1 MLDKAELKATLNL
14 PKTQFPMRG
23 AMAQREPEMLKQW
36 EERDIHGKIQEAS
49 KERPTFV
56 LHDGP
61 PYANGHIH
69 YGHILN
75 KVLKDIVVR
84 YQTMRGRR
92 AIYIP
97 GWDCHGLPIELQV
110 VRNLGEERAR
120 ELDPLEFRLKCRYY
134 AQKHVDI
141 QREEFKRLGIFGQ
154 WDTPYLTMTKEYE
167 SAIAR
172 ELAQFAHKGHL
183 YKGKKPVHW
192 CASCRTA
199 LAEAEVEHKD
209 HDSPSIYVKF
219 PYLGDA
225 AALSPALAGRQA
237 SFVIWTT
244 TPWTLPANLGI
255 ALNPRFTYNA
265 YEHGGEALIMADSLA
280 ETVHTACGLGE
291 PNKLAEVDT
300 RAAENT
306 TCQHP
311 FIDRT
316 SLLVF
321 ADYVTLEA
329 GTGCVHTAP
338 GHGQE
343 DYGTGQRYG
352 LDIYAPLDDA
362 GRFTDEVPEYQGRHV
377 FDTNPDI
384 VKRLAD
390 DGALLN
396 KAGERMS
403 HSYPHCWRCK
413 EPVIF
418 RATPQWFASLDH
430 ADLRKR
436 ALEQVDATKWV
447 PAWGHDRIYGM
458 IENRP
463 DWCLS
468 RQRTWGVPIPVL
480 YCEDCDEAL
489 ATGDFIDHVADLFA
503 VEGSDAWYARDAA
516 DLLPAGTCCAKCQS
530 ISFRKETD
538 IVDVWFESGVS
549 WAAVCEGKDGL
560 WPIDLY
566 LEGSDQHRGWFHSA
580 MLTGVA
586 GRDAA
591 PYKTVLT
598 HGFVVNDKGEPY
610 SKSLKN
616 FIPPEK
622 VIKTRG
628 AELFR
633 LWTAYVDYRYDMPFS
648 EAILGQL
655 GESYRKVRNTVRF
668 LMGNLGGYTPD
679 SAHPEPETP
688 DLLDRWALDRLDR
701 VLGRCRSAY
710 EAYEFHLVF
719 KSLIEFC
726 TTDLSNFYLDVIK
739 DRMYCAPADDP
750 ARQATQVVLYRLARG
765 LATVIAPILS
775 FTAEEIW
782 AHLPRLA
789 DDPESIHLAAIPE
802 PGELDDALAEQVQG
816 LRSLR
821 ELVLKQLEPFRAEKH
836 HPLDARVTLTLNAG
850 DRAVA
855 AAYGAEN
862 LADLFIVSEVVVVDG
877 GDAEES
883 SASVTTADGVKCP
896 RCWKLSPGTGDSHH
910 QDLCPRCSGALQV
923 ILGKE

>member
-1 MLDKAELKATLNL
+1 
-14 PKTQFPMRG
+14 MRG
-23 AMAQREPEMLKQW
+23 KMAQREPEMLKWW
-36 EERDIHGKIQEAS
+36 EEEDIHGKIEDAS
-49 KERPTFV
+49 QERPTFV

-92 AIYIP
+92 AVYVP

-120 ELDPLEFRLKCRYY
+120 EMDKLTFRLKCRYY

-141 QREEFKRLGIFGQ
+141 QRKEFKRLGIFGR
-154 WDTPYLTMTKEYE
+154 WDEPYLTMTHEYE
-167 SAIAR
+167 ATIAR

-225 AALSPALAGRQA
+225 AALAPELAGKKV

-255 ALNPRFTYNA
+255 ALNPRYAYVA
-265 YEHGGEALIMADSLA
+265 YEHASGEALIMAEDLA

-291 PNKLAEVDT
+291 PKKLAEVDT
-300 RAAENT
+300 RNAENT
-306 TCQHP
+306 ACQHP
-311 FIDRT
+311 FIDRE

-343 DYGTGQRYG
+343 DYGTGQKYG
-352 LDIYAPLDDA
+352 LDIYAPLDDE
-362 GRFTDEVPEYQGRHV
+362 GRFTADVPEYEGRHV
-377 FDTNPDI
+377 FETNPDI
-384 VKRLAD
+384 VKRMAE
-390 DGALLN
+390 DGSLLN
-396 KAGERMS
+396 KAGERMA

-418 RATPQWFASLDH
+418 RATPQWFAALDH
-430 ADLRKR
+430 GDLRKR
-436 ALEQVDATKWV
+436 ALEEVDKTEWV

-480 YCEDCDEAL
+480 YCQDCDEAL
-489 ATGDFIDHVADLFA
+489 ASGEFIDHVASIFA
-503 VEGSDAWYARDAA
+503 EEGSDAWYARDAA
-516 DLLPAGTCCAKCQS
+516 ELLPEGMTCTCGS
-530 ISFRKETD
+530 TDFSKETD

-560 WPIDLY
+560 WPVDLY

-586 GRDAA
+586 GRDKA
-591 PYKTVLT
+591 PYRTVLT
-598 HGFVVNDKGEPY
+598 HGFVVNEKGEPY

-655 GESYRKVRNTVRF
+655 GESYRKLRNTVRF

-679 SAHPEPETP
+679 CEHPEPDNP

-701 VLGRCRSAY
+701 VLAACRKSY
-710 EAYEFHLVF
+710 EGYEFHLVF
-719 KSLIEFC
+719 KNLIEFC
-726 TTDLSNFYLDVIK
+726 TTDLSSFYLDVIK
-739 DRMYCAPADDP
+739 DRMYCEPAESA
-750 ARQATQVVLYRLARG
+750 ARRSTQVVIYRLARA
-765 LATVIAPILS
+765 LATVMAPILS

-782 AHLPRLA
+782 SHLPKLA

-802 PGELDDALAEQVQG
+802 PGELDDELAAQVEG
-816 LRSLR
+816 LRGIR

-836 HPLDARVTLTLNAG
+836 HPLDARVTLTLTTD
-850 DRAVA
+850 DRALA
-855 AAYGAEN
+855 EMYGLDE
-862 LADLFIVSEVVVVDG
+862 LADLFIVSEVAVASSRSLPEGGEDDG
-877 GDAEES
+877 SHPSES
-883 SASVTTADGVKCP
+883 SAVVTTADGIKCP
-896 RCWKLSPGTGDSHH
+896 RCWKLSPGTGDDRHG
-910 QDLCPRCSGALQV
+910 DLCPRCKGALDV
-923 ILGKE
+923 ILGEG

>member
-14 PKTQFPMRG
+14 PKTAFPMRG

-49 KERPTFV
+49 KDRPTFV

-120 ELDPLEFRLKCRYY
+120 SLDPLEFRLKCRYY

-141 QREEFKRLGIFGQ
+141 QREEFKRLGIFGH
-154 WDTPYLTMTKEYE
+154 WDAPYLTMTKEYE
-167 SAIAR
+167 ATIAR
-172 ELAQFAHKGHL
+172 ELGQFAHKGHL

-219 PYLGDA
+219 RYLGDP
-225 AALSPALAGRQA
+225 AALAPELAGKKV

-255 ALNPRFTYNA
+255 ALNPRFNYTA
-265 YEHGGEALIMADSLA
+265 YEQEGEALIMAEDLA
-280 ETVHTACGLGE
+280 RTVHAACGMGE
-291 PNKLAEVDT
+291 PRKLAEVDSSK
-300 RAAENT
+300 AEKT
-306 TCQHP
+306 ACQHP
-311 FIDRT
+311 FIDRE

-352 LDIYAPLDDA
+352 LDIYAPVDDA
-362 GRFTDEVPEYQGRHV
+362 GRFTDEVPEYAGRHV
-377 FDTNPDI
+377 FETNGDI
-384 VKRLAD
+384 VKRLAE

-396 KAGERMS
+396 KAGERMA

-418 RATPQWFASLDH
+418 RATPQWFAALDH
-430 ADLRKR
+430 NDLRKR
-436 ALEQVDATKWV
+436 ALAQVDATQWV

-480 YCEDCDEAL
+480 YCEDCGEAL
-489 ATGDFIDHVADLFA
+489 ASGELIDHVADLFA
-503 VEGSDAWYARDAA
+503 EEGSDAWYARAA
-516 DLLPAGTCCAKCQS
+516 VDLLPEGTACPRCQS
-530 ISFRKETD
+530 TAFRKETD

-580 MLTGVA
+580 MLTSVA
-586 GRDAA
+586 GRDVA

-655 GESYRKVRNTVRF
+655 GESYRKLRNTVRF
-668 LMGNLGGYTPD
+668 LIGNLGGYEPD
-679 SAHPEPETP
+679 SVHPEPESP
-688 DLLDRWALDRLDR
+688 DMLDRWALDRLDR
-701 VLGRCRSAY
+701 VLARCRTAY
-710 EAYEFHLVF
+710 EAYEFHTVF
-719 KSLIEFC
+719 KTLMDFC
-726 TTDLSNFYLDVIK
+726 TTDLSSFYLDVIK
-739 DRMYCAPADDP
+739 DRMYCAPAGDA
-750 ARQATQVVLYRLARG
+750 ARKSTQVVLYRLARA
-765 LATVIAPILS
+765 LATVMAPILS

-782 AHLPRLA
+782 AHLPRV
-789 DDPESIHLAAIPE
+789 DSDPESIHLAAIPE
-802 PGELDDALAEQVQG
+802 PGELDHELDAQVAG
-816 LRSLR
+816 LRGLR

-836 HPLDARVTLTLNAG
+836 HPLDARVTLTLTAEG
-850 DRAVA
+850 GALAR
-855 AAYGAEN
+855 AYGLEN
-862 LADLFIVSEVVVVDG
+862 LADLFIVSEVVLAQ
-877 GDAEES
+877 GDAGAES
-883 SASVTTADGVKCP
+883 SASVSTADGIKCP
-896 RCWKLSPGTGDSHH
+896 RCWKLSAGAGDARH
-910 QDLCPRCSGALQV
+910 DALCPRCSDALRV
-923 ILGKE
+923 ILGEG

>member
-1 MLDKAELKATLNL
+1 VLDKAGIKKTLNL
-14 PKTQFPMRG
+14 PKTAFPMRG
-23 AMAQREPEMLKQW
+23 NMAQTEPARLKWW
-36 EERDIHGKIQEAS
+36 EEQDIHGQIEEAS
-49 KERPTFV
+49 RERPTYV

-84 YQTMRGRR
+84 YRTMSGRR
-92 AIYIP
+92 AVYVP

-110 VRNLGEERAR
+110 VRNLGEDKAR
-120 ELDPLEFRLKCRYY
+120 EMSTLEFRRRCRNY
-134 AQKHVDI
+134 ALKHVDI
-141 QREEFKRLGIFGQ
+141 QRKEFKRLGIFGH
-154 WDTPYLTMTKEYE
+154 WDQPYLTLSRDYE
-167 SAIAR
+167 ATIAR
-172 ELAQFAHKGHL
+172 EIAQFAHKGHL

-199 LAEAEVEHKD
+199 LAEAEVEYGD
-209 HDSPSIYVKF
+209 HESPSIYVKF
-219 PYLGDA
+219 PYTGDP
-225 AALSPALAGRQA
+225 AALSPKLAGRDV

-255 ALNPRFTYNA
+255 ALHPRFVYVA
-265 YEHGGEALIMADSLA
+265 IEHEGQVLVMAEDLV
-280 ETVHTACGLGE
+280 ETVAKACNLGE
-291 PNKLAEVDT
+291 PKIIGEIDTQNAEKT
-300 RAAENT
+300 ACR
-306 TCQHP
+306 HP
-311 FIDRT
+311 FIERD
-316 SLLVF
+316 SLIVF

-343 DYGTGQRYG
+343 DYQTGMSYG
-352 LDIYAPLDDA
+352 LDIYAPLDDQ

-377 FDTNPDI
+377 FETNDDI
-384 VKRLAD
+384 VKVLVDR
-390 DGALLN
+390 GALLN
-396 KAGERMS
+396 QAGERMP

-418 RATPQWFASLDH
+418 RATPQWFAALDH
-430 ADLRKR
+430 AGLRER
-436 ALEQVDATKWV
+436 SLEQVNATEWV
-447 PAWGHDRIYGM
+447 PGWGRERIYGM

-480 YCEDCDEAL
+480 YCEACDEAL
-489 ATGDFIDHVADLFA
+489 ASGEIIDHIADIFA
-503 VEGSDAWYARDAA
+503 AEGSDAWFAREAT
-516 DLLPAGTCCAKCQS
+516 DLLPEGTVCGSCGGDK
-530 ISFRKETD
+530 FRKEKD

-586 GRDAA
+586 GRGQA

-598 HGFVVNDKGEPY
+598 HGFVVDDKGHPY

-633 LWTAYVDYRYDMPFS
+633 LWAAYVDYRYDMPFS
-648 EAILGQL
+648 ESILGQL
-655 GESYRKVRNTVRF
+655 GESYRKLRNTVRF
-668 LMGNLGGYTPD
+668 LLGNMGGYAPD
-679 SAHPEPETP
+679 SDHPEPAEP

-701 VLGRCRSAY
+701 VLANIRKAY
-710 EAYEFHLVF
+710 EQYEFHLVF
-719 KSLIEFC
+719 KHLIEFC
-726 TTDLSNFYLDVIK
+726 TTDLSSFYLDVIK

-750 ARQATQVVLYRLARG
+750 ARQATQVVLYRLARA
-765 LATVIAPILS
+765 LATAMAPILA
-775 FTAEEIW
+775 FTSEDIW
-782 AHLPRLA
+782 EHLPRVEG
-789 DDPESIHLAAIPE
+789 DPVSIHLAGIPA
-802 PGELDDALAEQVQG
+802 PGETDDALAEQVAG
-816 LRSLR
+816 LRRLR

-836 HPLDARVTLTLNAG
+836 HSLDARVTLSLTPDDLALARG
-850 DRAVA
+850 
-855 AAYGAEN
+855 YGAEA
-862 LADLFIVSEVVVVDG
+862 LADLCIVSEMALEAA
-877 GDAEES
+877 AEGAES
-883 SASVTTADGVKCP
+883 AAEVIAADGAKCP
-896 RCWKLSPGTGDSHH
+896 RCWKVTAGTGDEHH
-910 QDLCPRCSGALQV
+910 PDLCPRCSSALQV
-923 ILGKE
+923 IL